1 MKKTL
6 AIVGAIAC
14 GLGASP
20 VQATPDT
27 VYVAPPAKATEK
39 PRHSTI
45 YITSVTAIG
54 SHIPLVVRRYN
65 GSIIPM
71 SPTYAYGRA
80 DIVKTGASSDTA
92 EALSLRDPSITF
104 GRR

>member
-6 AIVGAIAC
+6 TILGLTAC
-14 GLGASP
+14 GFGVPSLH
-20 VQATPDT
+20 ATPDT
-27 VYVAPPAKATEK
+27 VYIAPPTKVK

-54 SHIPLVVRRYN
+54 SHIPLVVRAYD
-65 GSIIPM
+65 GSITPM

-80 DIVKTGASSDTA
+80 DIVNTGSSEDVA
-92 EALSLRDPSITF
+92 QALTLRDPSLSF
-104 GRR
+104 NRR

>member
-6 AIVGAIAC
+6 AILGLATC
-14 GLGASP
+14 GFALP
-20 VQATPDT
+20 PLHATPDT
-27 VYVAPPAKATEK
+27 VYIARPAKVK

-54 SHIPLVVRRYN
+54 SHIPLVVRRYD

-80 DIVKTGASSDTA
+80 DIVNTGSSEDVA
-92 EALSLRDPSITF
+92 QALSLRDPSLTF

>member
-6 AIVGAIAC
+6 ALAAILAC
-14 GLGASP
+14 GFGATSLR
-20 VQATPDT
+20 ATPDT
-27 VYVAPPAKATEK
+27 VYIATRGKVTAK

-54 SHIPLVVRRYN
+54 SHIPLVVRRYD

-80 DIVKTGASSDTA
+80 DIVNTGSSEDLA
-92 EALSLRDPSITF
+92 QALFLRDPSITH
-104 GRR
+104 R

>member
-6 AIVGAIAC
+6 AIVGVVAC
-14 GLGASP
+14 ALGVSSL
-20 VQATPDT
+20 QATPDT
-27 VYVAPPAKATEK
+27 VYVAAPAKAK

-54 SHIPLVVRRYN
+54 SHIPLVVRKYD

-71 SPTYAYGRA
+71 SPTYAYGRM
-80 DIVKTGASSDTA
+80 DIINTGSSEDAS
-92 EALSLRDPSITF
+92 EALSLRDPSIRF
-104 GRR
+104 R